1 LCLGFSFQGFSYV
14 WKTLTTYSA
23 FALWHLSTARLRKL
37 EDHAHMYTEITQ
49 DKMHLLDRA
58 GTYKHTILPVNFW
71 ILLKLAFVKLHPL
84 GGGVES
90 GTMDE
95 LEEVGE

>member
-1 LCLGFSFQGFSYV
+1 M
-14 WKTLTTYSA
+14 
-23 FALWHLSTARLRKL
+23 STARLRKL

-84 GGGVES
+84 GGGGWKV
-90 GTMDE
+90 GQWMNLRK
-95 LEEVGE
+95 LENE